1 MLRAVPARLMRWL
14 DLLISIVDRRGWR
27 SRPCPACEAA
37 DPQRRAEVPLLRH
50 MARMETGR
58 PRSPGAPRPA
68 RNLVGRALSLGA
80 LVDLVAMADREYYCQ
95 DCETAHAA
103 SLWYVHQVNNNY
115 GPPMADYLCGTA
127 YVRLPHIEQ
136 RGWALLI

>member
-1 MLRAVPARLMRWL
+1 MIRTLFLVFAILAVAVMPNPEHGEGGGHGGL
-14 DLLISIVDRRGWR
+14 
-27 SRPCPACEAA
+27 
-37 DPQRRAEVPLLRH
+37 
-50 MARMETGR
+50 
-58 PRSPGAPRPA
+58 
-68 RNLVGRALSLGA
+68 GRALTLRA

-103 SLWYVHQVNNNY
+103 SLWYVHQVNKNY

>member
-1 MLRAVPARLMRWL
+1 MARPVMHP
-14 DLLISIVDRRGWR
+14 
-27 SRPCPACEAA
+27 RPCPACERQISKGA
-37 DPQRRAEVPLLRH
+37 LRC
-50 MARMETGR
+50 RYYGTTGR

-68 RNLVGRALSLGA
+68 RNLLGRALSCRA
-80 LVDLVAMADREYYCQ
+80 LLDLVAMADREYYCQ